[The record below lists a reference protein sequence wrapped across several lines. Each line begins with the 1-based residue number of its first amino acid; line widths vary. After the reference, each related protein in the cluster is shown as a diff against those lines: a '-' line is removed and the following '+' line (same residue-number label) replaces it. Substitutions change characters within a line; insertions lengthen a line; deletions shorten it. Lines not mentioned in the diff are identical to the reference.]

1 MVDPTTVRE
10 FEAPKTLATP
20 LKRVESS
27 VASHSQSVVQ
37 IDDAS
42 DRDRVH
48 SGVTEIDV
56 AVPTRCARYRE
67 CRDHQ

>member
-1 MVDPTTVRE
+1 MVDPTKVRE

-20 LKRVESS
+20 LMRIESS

-37 IDDAS
+37 IGDAS
-42 DRDRVH
+42 DRDRVP

-56 AVPTRCARYRE
+56 AVQTRCARYRE